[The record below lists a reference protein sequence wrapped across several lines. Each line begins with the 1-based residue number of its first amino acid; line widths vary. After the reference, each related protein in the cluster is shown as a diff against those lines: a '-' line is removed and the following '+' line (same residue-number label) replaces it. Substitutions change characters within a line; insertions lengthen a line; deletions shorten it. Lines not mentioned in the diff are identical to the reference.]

1 MDEAALRLEFP
12 QAIKFMRE
20 KIPLPSTSWRQYSG
34 EVQQIAFT
42 VSQITQLSLLSE
54 IQALIV
60 KQLETG
66 ITLDGFKRDFNNA
79 LGKAGFNLANRGYRA
94 ELILQQNIRTAYSR
108 GRWEQ
113 MRSPTIAKQRPYW
126 EWRHRDS
133 RVPRP
138 HHLAQDGKVY
148 PADADVFKAIFPPPF
163 GCKCT
168 AHALG
173 DRDLKR
179 LGLTVSEPP
188 PLKDIAEKGFD
199 QGFSDLQTERDRLLS
214 DAAKRLPPEFADLL
228 ATKNP
233 DL

>member
-1 MDEAALRLEFP
+1 
-12 QAIKFMRE
+12 MRE

-34 EVQQIAFT
+34 EVQQIVFSIAG
-42 VSQITQLSLLSE
+42 ITKASLLAD

-66 ITLDGFKRDFNNA
+66 ITVEGFKKNFDTLIDKSGWNP
-79 LGKAGFNLANRGYRA
+79 ANKGYRT
-94 ELILQQNIRTAYSR
+94 ELILQQNVRTSYSR

-148 PADADVFKAIFPPPF
+148 PADADVWDAIFPPPF
-163 GCKCT
+163 SCRCT
-168 AHALG
+168 AHALS

-188 PLKDIAEKGFD
+188 ALKDIAEKGFD
-199 QGFSDLQTERDRLLS
+199 QGFSDLPKERDRLLA